1 MLAGTFAT
9 VRRRLEV
16 LVVSL
21 LCVSENED
29 FLLRG
34 DGCLGRSVA
43 VSISAVL
50 SASSSVAISVAFL
63 AFLVVLLMRKS
74 IDFASVLTVAL
85 RLRGPQCGSYGE
97 LSGIT
102 QMLTSPG
109 ATHHQQPPLCRRRKL
124 SCGHS
129 DEIESPPPN
138 SKLSPL

>member
-9 VRRRLEV
+9 VRRRLGV

-21 LCVSENED
+21 LDVSENED

-63 AFLVVLLMRKS
+63 VVSNDRKEVV
-74 IDFASVLTVAL
+74 DA
-85 RLRGPQCGSYGE
+85 
-97 LSGIT
+97 
-102 QMLTSPG
+102 
-109 ATHHQQPPLCRRRKL
+109 K
-124 SCGHS
+124 
-129 DEIESPPPN
+129 
-138 SKLSPL
+138 

>member
-16 LVVSL
+16 LVVS
-21 LCVSENED
+21 VSENED
-29 FLLRG
+29 LLLRG

-50 SASSSVAISVAFL
+50 SASSSVAISVAFW
-63 AFLVVLLMRKS
+63 LVSNDRKELLMRNS
-74 IDFASVLTVAL
+74 INFASVLTVAL

-102 QMLTSPG
+102 HMLSSPG
-109 ATHHQQPPLCRRRKL
+109 TTHHQQPALCRRRKL

-129 DEIESPPPN
+129 DEIESPLPN